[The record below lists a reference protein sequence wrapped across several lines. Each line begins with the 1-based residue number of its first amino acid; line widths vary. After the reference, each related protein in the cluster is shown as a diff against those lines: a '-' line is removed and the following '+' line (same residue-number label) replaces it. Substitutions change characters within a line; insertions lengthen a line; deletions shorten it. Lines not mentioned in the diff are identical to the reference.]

1 MFAWQAGF
9 NVLLCDGI
17 LRKSGRPL
25 IGFALLNWPN
35 GEVKILMHRHEIMVG
50 TEFLISFLIGF
61 YIKQNI
67 R

>member
-1 MFAWQAGF
+1 MS
-9 NVLLCDGI
+9 LCLHGKRGSMYYHVMDI
-17 LRKSGRPL
+17 LGRPL

-35 GEVKILMHRHEIMVG
+35 GEVKILMHRDEIMVG